1 MNTVK
6 ISSRRR
12 LLGYFLYL
20 WGTFT
25 FVVVFACGSALFI
38 KRAFALGAIR
48 SSDGLMLCGIFL
60 VLVGMFALM
69 FIAFALWLELLISA
83 EREKKDVLPVTD
95 TPA

>member
-1 MNTVK
+1 MK

-48 SSDGLMLCGIFL
+48 SSDGLMLCGIFV
-60 VLVGMFALM
+60 VLLGMFALM
-69 FIAFALWLELLISA
+69 LVAFSLWLDSLIIA
-83 EREKKDVLPVTD
+83 EREKKDLPPVID